1 MTYNSWQTKKLGE
14 VCEISAGNSAPQ
26 KRELFLG
33 GRYPFF
39 RTSDVGEIH
48 IGILATSKD
57 YLNDNGIKRLRL
69 YKKGTLLFP
78 KSGASTYLDHRVLMG
93 VDGYVSSHLA
103 TIYPRQNILN
113 EKFLFYFS
121 IRVRAKDLI
130 QKKNYPSLR
139 LADISNIKISLP
151 PLPEQKRIVKKLD
164 EIFEKIEKVKSNAQK
179 NLENVRELFQSYLQN
194 AFTNQ
199 KNNWQT
205 KKLGEVCEISAGNSA
220 PQKRELFLG
229 GRYPFFRTSDVG
241 EIHIGILATSKDYLN
256 DNGIKRLRLYKKGTL
271 LFPKSG
277 ASTYLDHR
285 VLMGV
290 DGYVSSHLATI
301 YPRQNILNEKFLF
314 YFSIRVRAK
323 DLIQKKNY
331 PSLRLADISNI
342 KISLPPLPEQKRIVK
357 KLDFLAEKTKRLE
370 KIYQKKLDNLE
381 ELEKAV
387 LQKAFRGEL

>member
-205 KKLGEVCEISAGNSA
+205 KKLGEVCETSSGGTPLKSF
-220 PQKRELFLG
+220 REYYKNGDIPWL
-229 GRYPFFRTSDVG
+229 RSG
-241 EIHIGILATSKDYLN
+241 EICKKDITKAEAFITKEGLSNSSAKIFPQSTVLVAMYGATAGQVGILRFESATNQAVCGILPNKKILPEFLYYFFIHTKDELV
-256 DNGIKRLRLYKKGTL
+256 KK
-271 LFPKSG
+271 
-277 ASTYLDHR
+277 
-285 VLMGV
+285 
-290 DGYVSSHLATI
+290 ATGNAQ
-301 YPRQNILNEKFLF
+301 PNI
-314 YFSIRVRAK
+314 S
-323 DLIQKKNY
+323 Q
-331 PSLRLADISNI
+331 I
-342 KISLPPLPEQKRIVK
+342 KIKNVEIPFLSLLEQKRIVK
-357 KLDFLAEKTKRLE
+357 RLDFLAEKTKRLE